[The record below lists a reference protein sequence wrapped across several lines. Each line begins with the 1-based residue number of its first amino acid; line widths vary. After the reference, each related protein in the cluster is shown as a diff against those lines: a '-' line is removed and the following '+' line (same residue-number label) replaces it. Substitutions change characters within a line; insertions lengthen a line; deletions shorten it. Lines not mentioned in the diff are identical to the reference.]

1 METRNYSFGF
11 EHAIKKLIEK
21 LLKLLK
27 KGKHRDK
34 LIKRIREELSLLENA
49 NSRFM
54 NCLYSISEKL
64 KMVFFLLICG
74 MCIPID
80 FALLF
85 NALSVICGHSQMLA
99 ALKIFVPLV
108 LVVGEIGISHIA
120 IEKQNAGEY
129 LSWSYRNLQYFVIL
143 LLYAFAV
150 AAIVYSVG
158 GYDPNVD
165 GGSYMGYVFGVIIT
179 QVVLLVPATLLHIWV
194 IRNAGDVAN
203 AFAFFRFR
211 FSRKKMLTKQYLFEK
226 WQESCEEKVLSNVYL
241 LVEKLESGKR
251 SYEASVNHVVRTMP
265 NGLIDVINRVMGR
278 TIFDSNDSKDTKNGI
293 YEP

>member
-1 METRNYSFGF
+1 MENKNYSYGF
-11 EHAIKKLIEK
+11 EHAIKTLIKK

-27 KGKHRDK
+27 SGEYRAT
-34 LIKRIREELSLLENA
+34 LIKKIKEALFSLENA

-54 NCLYSISEKL
+54 GSLHSVSDKL

-85 NALSVICGHSQMLA
+85 NALSVICGHSQFLGL
-99 ALKIFVPLV
+99 LKIFVPLG

-129 LSWSYRNLQYFVIL
+129 LSWTYRNLQYLVIA

-150 AAIVYSVG
+150 SAIAYSLG

-165 GGSYMGYVFGVIIT
+165 GGSYAGYVFGVIIT

-194 IRNAGDVAN
+194 IRNAGDIAHS
-203 AFAFFRFR
+203 FAFFRFR
-211 FSRKKMLTKQYLFEK
+211 FSRNKLLAKLYLFEK
-226 WQESCEEKVLSNVYL
+226 MQKSCEQKVLSNVYL

-251 SYEASVNHVVRTMP
+251 SYGASVSHVVRTMP
-265 NGLIDVINRVMGR
+265 NGLTNTINKVMDKDV
-278 TIFDSNDSKDTKNGI
+278 FDSRENKDI